1 MGSIDRYIFKTTF
14 GAFLLVL
21 ITLTTVVWL
30 THALREIDLMT
41 NQGQTILVFLGIT
54 SLLIPIL
61 MLVIA
66 PIAFVVA
73 VSYALNKLSGDS
85 EFIVMNAAG
94 MSPWQTFRPFVA
106 VAVVVALLVGFI
118 SAYLSPMLQRELRDS
133 MTRVKADLLTTIVQP
148 GRFTTIEHGLTFH
161 IRERRMNGQ
170 LLGIFIDDQ
179 RDPAVRSSF
188 LADAGEIVKNE
199 NGTYLILENG
209 SVQQLEAAKRDP
221 TMVLFDRY
229 AFDMSK
235 FANSSQSQVTNL
247 AARERYVWD
256 LAKPDPN
263 DPTYRDQPGQF
274 RAEFHDRLV
283 APLYPLAFAVISFA
297 LLGTPA
303 STRQS
308 RGFALGVAVLT
319 VGLVRLIGFACIV
332 LAVRTNAALIVLY
345 GSLALAIFV
354 GVLMIARGINIEP
367 GIETA
372 LLSRLNALGS
382 RLPLGKRRNPVSSV

>member
-1 MGSIDRYIFKTTF
+1 MSAIDRYIFRTTF

-73 VSYALNKLSGDS
+73 VSYALNKLSSDS

-94 MSPWQTFRPFVA
+94 MSPWRTFRPFVA
-106 VAVVVALLVGFI
+106 VALLVALLVGFI
-118 SAYLSPMLQRELRDS
+118 SAYLSPMLQRQLRDS

-148 GRFTTIEHGLTFH
+148 GRFTTFEHGLTFH
-161 IRERRMNGQ
+161 IRERRVNGQ

-179 RDPAVRSSF
+179 RDPAVRSTF
-188 LADAGEIVKNE
+188 LADAGEIVKNSK
-199 NGTYLILENG
+199 GTFLILENG

-229 AFDMSK
+229 AFDMSR
-235 FANSSQSQVTNL
+235 FANASQSQITNL
-247 AARERYVWD
+247 AARERFVWD

-274 RAEFHDRLV
+274 RAEFHDRVV

-297 LLGTPA
+297 FLGTPA
-303 STRQS
+303 TTRQS
-308 RGFALGVAVLT
+308 RGFALGVAVLS
-319 VGLVRLIGFACIV
+319 VAVLRLVGFACIV
-332 LAVRTNAALIVLY
+332 LAVRSSAALLVLY
-345 GSLALAIFV
+345 GSLAAALV
-354 GVLMIARGINIEP
+354 LGTLMITRGIKIEP
-367 GIETA
+367 GLETA
-372 LLSRLNALGS
+372 LLSRVNGWLS
-382 RLPLGKRRNPVSSV
+382 RLPRLRVGRSERR